1 MMTTTSGNG
10 GASTAGIDGLVQPS
24 KSKSSPTRS
33 GNIYTLRGNICLV
46 CRYLCIY
53 DDDSDVEPGQFLFVI
68 GSPRLHAGVLMM
80 MDDEMMMVIVICVCT
95 CKRHA
100 QAINCVHA
108 SVGHF
113 SAVNH
118 VGLNIYE

>member
-1 MMTTTSGNG
+1 MSWTGRHVPFDTCLFR
-10 GASTAGIDGLVQPS
+10 GAFQPHGVESWSSTKLGS
-24 KSKSSPTRS
+24 NST
-33 GNIYTLRGNICLV
+33 NICLV

-80 MDDEMMMVIVICVCT
+80 MDDEMMMVIVICVCN

-118 VGLNIYE
+118 VGAEYI